1 MIRPMKTIAI
11 ILITLFSASGVIA
24 QNFDKHV
31 SDARSAYESGNL
43 ENSRFSMEQAL
54 RELDIL
60 IGKEII
66 KLLPAKMGQLSAVVA
81 EDQVT
86 ASGAAM
92 GAGLFINRKYGADP
106 KKADL
111 QIMNNSPL
119 LAGINA
125 LLAIPFLSGDAN
137 QKQVKIQ
144 GYKALIR
151 MDKDEATGKVT
162 HNLQV
167 PFGNT
172 LLTLHV
178 TESSEAEII
187 SFANLI
193 PLSKISAFAQ

>member
-1 MIRPMKTIAI
+1 MKTVTIFFIA
-11 ILITLFSASGVIA
+11 LFSVSTIGA
-24 QNFDKHV
+24 QNFEKHV
-31 SDARSAYESGNL
+31 ADARAAYESGNL

-54 RELDIL
+54 RELDVL

-66 KLLPAKMGQLSAVVA
+66 KLLPVKMGQLNAAVA

-92 GAGLFINRKYGADP
+92 GAGLFIHRKYGADP

-151 MDKDEATGKVT
+151 TDKDEATGKVT

-172 LLTLHV
+172 LLTLTA
-178 TESSEAEII
+178 TESNEAEII
-187 SFANLI
+187 SFANQI
-193 PLSKISAFAQ
+193 PLAKISAFAQ